1 MTSMLSSRQR
11 GAVRLAWR
19 FIAPYR
25 GRVLGALLALLF
37 TAAIT
42 LSMGQ
47 GIKLLV
53 DQGLATQSPA
63 ALRHSLLLFFVL
75 VLALAFGTYTRFY
88 LVSWI
93 GERVVAD
100 IRRRVFDHL
109 IELHPG
115 FYESNRSSE
124 IQSRLTA
131 DTTLLQSVIGSSLSM
146 ALRNL
151 IMLIGGSILLVVT
164 NPKLSG
170 IVLLALPLVV
180 APILLF
186 GRRVRA
192 LSRQSQDRVADVGSY
207 VGEVLGQIKTV
218 QAYNHQDEDKRRFGE
233 SAEAA
238 FDVARKRIAQ
248 RSWLITVVIVLVLG
262 AVGVMLW
269 VGGMDVIAGRISG
282 GELAA
287 FVFYSLIVGSSF
299 GTLSEVIGEL
309 QRAAGA
315 AERIGELLRS
325 RNAIVAPE
333 RPQPLQRP
341 VQGRIEL
348 QGVRF
353 AYPSRADSYAI
364 DGVDLQVAAGETL
377 ALVGPSGAGKS
388 TLFDLLLRFF
398 DPQQGRILIDGVPID
413 QLDPREL
420 RACFALVSQ
429 TPALFYGSI
438 EDNIRYGRLD
448 ASQAEVEAA
457 ARAAHAHE
465 FIQRLPQGYQ
475 THLGEAGLGLSGGQR
490 QRLAIA
496 RALLADA
503 PILLLD
509 EATSALDAESE
520 HLIQQALPSL
530 MAGRTTLVIAHRLA
544 TVKQADR
551 IAVIERGR
559 LAAIG
564 RHWPACRA
572 DRQQR
577 AVCAPGRAAVRQL
590 ALRLDGGGGA
600 GRGDDDRR
608 HGQPLPP
615 EQLLAEEDQAT
626 ERGDRRLQAHQHAE
640 GTRGHACQGDH
651 FQAVRQRR

>member
-1 MTSMLSSRQR
+1 MLSILSSRQR
-11 GAVRLAWR
+11 NALRMAWR

-25 GRVLGALLALLF
+25 GRVFGALLALMF

-63 ALRHSLLLFFVL
+63 ALQQSIGLFFVL
-75 VLALAFGTYTRFY
+75 VLALAIGTFTRFY

-93 GERVVAD
+93 GERFVAD
-100 IRRRVFDHL
+100 IRKRVFNHL

-151 IMLIGGSILLVVT
+151 IMLVGGSVLLVVT
-164 NPKLSG
+164 NAKLSG
-170 IVLLALPLVV
+170 IVLMALPLVV
-180 APILLF
+180 APILIF

-218 QAYNHQDEDKRRFGE
+218 QAYNHQNEDKRRFGL

-238 FDVARKRIAQ
+238 FDTARQRIAQ
-248 RSWLITVVIVLVLG
+248 RAWLITVVIVLVLG

-287 FVFYSLIVGSSF
+287 FVFYSLIVGSAF

-315 AERIGELLRS
+315 AERIAELLQA
-325 RNAIVAPE
+325 RNEITPPATDALHLT
-333 RPQPLQRP
+333 QP

-348 QGVRF
+348 QGLRF
-353 AYPSRADSYAI
+353 AYPSRPGSFAV
-364 DGVDLQVAAGETL
+364 DGIDLQVAAGETL

-398 DPQQGRILIDGVPID
+398 DPQQGRILIDGVPIQ

-420 RACFALVSQ
+420 RSSFALVSQ
-429 TPALFYGSI
+429 NPALFFGSV
-438 EDNIRYGRLD
+438 EDNIRYGRTD
-448 ASQAEVEAA
+448 ASLAEVEAA
-457 ARAAHAHE
+457 AKAAHAHE
-465 FIQRLPQGYQ
+465 FIVKLPDGYQ
-475 THLGEAGLGLSGGQR
+475 THLGDAGLGLSGGQR

-496 RALLADA
+496 RALLVDA

-520 HLIQQALPSL
+520 HLIQQALPPL
-530 MAGRTTLVIAHRLA
+530 MEGRTTLVIAHRLA
-544 TVKQADR
+544 TVKSADR
-551 IAVIERGR
+551 IAVIEHGK

-564 RHWPACRA
+564 THSEL
-572 DRQQR
+572 
-577 AVCAPGRAAVRQL
+577 VNNS
-590 ALRLDGGGGA
+590 
-600 GRGDDDRR
+600 
-608 HGQPLPP
+608 PLYAR
-615 EQLLAEEDQAT
+615 LAE
-626 ERGDRRLQAHQHAE
+626 LQFNNEAE
-640 GTRGHACQGDH
+640 
-651 FQAVRQRR
+651 AVN

>member
-1 MTSMLSSRQR
+1 MTSLLSSRQR
-11 GAVRLAWR
+11 GAIRLAWR

-63 ALRHSLLLFFVL
+63 ALRQSLLLFFVL

-88 LVSWI
+88 LVSWL

-151 IMLIGGSILLVVT
+151 IMLVGGSVLLVVT

-170 IVLLALPLVV
+170 IVLAALPLVV

-207 VGEVLGQIKTV
+207 VGEVLGQVKTV
-218 QAYNHQDEDKRRFGE
+218 QAYNHQDEDKRRFGL

-238 FDVARKRIAQ
+238 FAVARKRVAQ
-248 RSWLITVVIVLVLG
+248 RAWLITVVIVLVLG

-287 FVFYSLIVGSSF
+287 FVFYALIVGSSF

-315 AERIGELLRS
+315 AERIGELLRARS
-325 RNAIVAPE
+325 QIVAPAQ
-333 RPQPLQRP
+333 PQHLAQP
-341 VQGRIEL
+341 VRGRIEL

-353 AYPSRADSYAI
+353 AYPSRPDSYAI
-364 DGVDLQVAAGETL
+364 DGIDLQVAAGETL

-398 DPQQGRILIDGVPID
+398 DPQAGRILIDGVPID

-429 TPALFYGSI
+429 NPALFFGTV

-465 FIQRLPQGYQ
+465 FIERLPQGYQ

-520 HLIQQALPSL
+520 HLIQQALAAL
-530 MAGRTTLVIAHRLA
+530 MSGRTTLVIAHRLA
-544 TVKQADR
+544 TVKQAER

-564 RHWPACRA
+564 SHA
-572 DRQQR
+572 
-577 AVCAPGRAAVRQL
+577 
-590 ALRLDGGGGA
+590 
-600 GRGDDDRR
+600 
-608 HGQPLPP
+608 
-615 EQLLAEEDQAT
+615 QLLAGSPLYA
-626 ERGDRRLQAHQHAE
+626 RLAQLQFGEA
-640 GTRGHACQGDH
+640 G
-651 FQAVRQRR
+651 

>member
-1 MTSMLSSRQR
+1 MLSILSSRQR
-11 GAVRLAWR
+11 NALRMAWR

-25 GRVLGALLALLF
+25 GRVFGALLALMF

-63 ALRHSLLLFFVL
+63 ALQQSIGLFFVL
-75 VLALAFGTYTRFY
+75 VLALAIGTFTRFY

-93 GERVVAD
+93 GERFVAD
-100 IRRRVFDHL
+100 IRKRVFNHL

-151 IMLIGGSILLVVT
+151 IMLVGGSVLLVVT
-164 NPKLSG
+164 NAKLSG
-170 IVLLALPLVV
+170 IVLMALPLVV
-180 APILLF
+180 APILIF

-218 QAYNHQDEDKRRFGE
+218 QAYNHQNEDKRRFGL

-238 FDVARKRIAQ
+238 FDTARQRIAQ
-248 RSWLITVVIVLVLG
+248 RAWLITVVIVLVLG

-287 FVFYSLIVGSSF
+287 FVFYSLIVGSAF

-315 AERIGELLRS
+315 AERIAELLQA
-325 RNAIVAPE
+325 RNEITPPASDALH
-333 RPQPLQRP
+333 LQQP
-341 VQGRIEL
+341 VQGHIEL
-348 QGVRF
+348 QGLRF
-353 AYPSRADSYAI
+353 AYPSRPGSFAV
-364 DGVDLQVAAGETL
+364 DGIDLQVAAGETL

-398 DPQQGRILIDGVPID
+398 DPQQGRILIDGVPIQ

-420 RACFALVSQ
+420 RSSFALVSQ
-429 TPALFYGSI
+429 NPALFFGSV
-438 EDNIRYGRLD
+438 EDNIRYGRTD
-448 ASQAEVEAA
+448 ASLAEVEAA
-457 ARAAHAHE
+457 AKAAHAHE
-465 FIQRLPQGYQ
+465 FIMKLPDGYQ
-475 THLGEAGLGLSGGQR
+475 THLGDAGLGLSGGQR

-496 RALLADA
+496 RALLVDA

-520 HLIQQALPSL
+520 HLIQQALPPL
-530 MAGRTTLVIAHRLA
+530 MEGRTTLVIAHRLA
-544 TVKQADR
+544 TVKSADR
-551 IAVIERGR
+551 IAVIEHGQLVAIGSHSELVSSSPLYAR
-559 LAAIG
+559 LAELQFSNEAE
-564 RHWPACRA
+564 
-572 DRQQR
+572 
-577 AVCAPGRAAVRQL
+577 AAV
-590 ALRLDGGGGA
+590 
-600 GRGDDDRR
+600 
-608 HGQPLPP
+608 
-615 EQLLAEEDQAT
+615 
-626 ERGDRRLQAHQHAE
+626 
-640 GTRGHACQGDH
+640 
-651 FQAVRQRR
+651 